1 MKAAPI
7 KYIGTDDLSID
18 LFEGQYPV
26 PNGVCYNSY
35 LILDEKTAVMDT
47 VDVRA
52 ADKWLKNLEQAL
64 AGREPDYLI
73 ISHMEPDHAG
83 SLELAAKNKLESV
96 AFCCIS
102 TGEFHFP
109 NELAAEIA
117 VQSVKKFFR
126 LQTGVKKVIF
136 NVFKD
141 LDKNIYQKLLGAN

>member
-1 MKAAPI
+1 MHTVGPVISGKVN
-7 KYIGTDDLSID
+7 KYERELLAS
-18 LFEGQYPV
+18 
-26 PNGVCYNSY
+26 CYRSC
-35 LILDEKTAVMDT
+35 
-47 VDVRA
+47 
-52 ADKWLKNLEQAL
+52 
-64 AGREPDYLI
+64 
-73 ISHMEPDHAG
+73 
-83 SLELAAKNKLESV
+83 LELATENKLESV

-117 VQSVKKFFR
+117 VHSVKEFFR